1 MMWTLVLAV
10 LATLSCGIT
19 VWQHIVARRF
29 LLHRK
34 FPSSTATPAVSI
46 LKPLKGIEPDTEDCL
61 RSWLTHTYPG
71 PVQILFGVA
80 YLEDPVYPI
89 VQKLLQEFPQVDARL
104 VHCQSKLGTNAKVS
118 SLIQLRRAAK
128 HELIVISDA
137 DVFVTPDFLE
147 QNLPILADEKVGLVN
162 FFYELARPA
171 TSAMRWEA
179 VAINSDFW
187 SQVLQSRSLK
197 PIDFALGA
205 VMITREKQLQEIGGF
220 EELADYLAD
229 DYRLGNLIA
238 KRGYSIELSRQVV
251 ECRSSPM
258 TWGEVWRHQFRWAR
272 TIRICQPG
280 PYFLSILSNATLW
293 PLLWLCAG
301 RSAMT
306 AFIVGFFLLIR
317 LITAAENQRL
327 LTRNNS
333 HLPWLWLVPVKD
345 LCQVMLWGLSF
356 LTTRIVW
363 RGTYYHVAPGGK
375 LVEVA

>member
-1 MMWTLVLAV
+1 MTWTLVLAV
-10 LATLSCGIT
+10 LATLSCGLT

-29 LLHRK
+29 RLHAK
-34 FPSSTATPAVSI
+34 TSPSPNHPAVSL
-46 LKPLKGIEPDTEDCL
+46 LKPLKGLESETESCL
-61 RSWLTHTYPG
+61 RSWLTQDYQG
-71 PVQILFGVA
+71 QVQILFGVA
-80 YLEDPVYPI
+80 DANDPVCAVVNKLI
-89 VQKLLQEFPQVDARL
+89 VEFPSVEATL
-104 VHCQSKLGTNAKVS
+104 VHCQQKLGNNGKVS
-118 SLIQLRRAAK
+118 SLIQLRKAAK
-128 HELIVISDA
+128 YEHIVISDA
-137 DVFVTPDFLE
+137 DVCVSPDFLD
-147 QNLPILADEKVGLVN
+147 QNIPLLADEKVGLVN
-162 FFYELARPA
+162 FFYRLTEPMTL
-171 TSAMRWEA
+171 AMRWEA
-179 VAINSDFW
+179 IAINGDFW

-205 VMITREKQLQEIGGF
+205 VMITREKQLKEIGGF

-238 KRGYSIELSRQVV
+238 RKGYRIELSGNVV
-251 ECRSSPM
+251 ECRSNPM

-301 RSAMT
+301 RSAMS
-306 AFIVGFFLLIR
+306 ASIVGFFLLIR
-317 LITAAENQRL
+317 LVTASENQRL

-333 HLPWLWLVPVKD
+333 HLLWLWLVPVKD

-363 RGTYYHVAPGGK
+363 RGIHYHVAPGGK

>member
-1 MMWTLVLAV
+1 MTWTLVLAV
-10 LATLSCGIT
+10 LATVSCGLT

-29 LLHRK
+29 ALHQK
-34 FPSSTATPAVSI
+34 TSSSRDTPAVSI
-46 LKPLKGIEPDTEDCL
+46 LKPLKGIEPDTEECL
-61 RSWLTHTYPG
+61 RSWLTQAYQG

-80 YLEDPVYPI
+80 RLEDPVCPI
-89 VQKLLQEFPQVDARL
+89 VEKLIREFPQVDARL
-104 VHCQSKLGTNAKVS
+104 VHCQSKLGANAKVS

-137 DVFVTPDFLE
+137 DVYVTPDFLE
-147 QNLPILADEKVGLVN
+147 QNLPLLADEKVGLVN

-171 TSAMRWEA
+171 TAAMRWEA
-179 VAINSDFW
+179 VAINGDFW

-205 VMITREKQLQEIGGF
+205 VMITREKQLKEIGGF
-220 EELADYLAD
+220 EELAEYLAD

-238 KRGYSIELSRQVV
+238 KRGYRIEISGHVV

-258 TWGEVWRHQFRWAR
+258 SWGEVWRHQFRWAR

-317 LITAAENQRL
+317 LFTAAENQRL

-333 HLPWLWLVPVKD
+333 HLLWLWLVPFKD
-345 LCQVMLWGLSF
+345 LSQVLLWGLSF

>member
-1 MMWTLVLAV
+1 MTWTLVLAM
-10 LATLSCGIT
+10 LATLSCGLT
-19 VWQHIVARRF
+19 MWQHIVARRF
-29 LLHRK
+29 TLHQK
-34 FPSSTATPAVSI
+34 PTATPTTPAVSI
-46 LKPLKGIEPDTEDCL
+46 LKPLKGIEPDTEECL
-61 RSWLTHTYPG
+61 RSWFKQTYRG
-71 PVQILFGVA
+71 PAQILFGVA
-80 YLEDPVYPI
+80 RLEDPVCPI
-89 VQKLLQEFPQVDARL
+89 VEKLLREFPQVDAQL
-104 VHCQSKLGTNAKVS
+104 VHCQSKLGANAKVS
-118 SLIQLRRAAK
+118 SLIQLRQAAK

-137 DVFVTPDFLE
+137 DVHVTPDFLE

-171 TSAMRWEA
+171 TPAMRWEA
-179 VAINSDFW
+179 VAINGDFW

-220 EELADYLAD
+220 EELAEYLAD

-238 KRGYSIELSRQVV
+238 KRGYSIEISRQVV

-258 TWGEVWRHQFRWAR
+258 TWSEVWRHQFRWAR

-280 PYFLSILSNATLW
+280 PYFFSILSNATLW

-306 AFIVGFFLLIR
+306 AFIVGCFLLIR

-345 LCQVMLWGLSF
+345 LCQVALWALSF

-363 RGTYYHVAPGGK
+363 RGIHYHVAPGGK
-375 LVEVA
+375 LMEVA